1 MENKDFDITL
11 RLEDGF
17 RMAAD
22 FGLPGVPELMMDE
35 PPPLGGGQGP
45 NPARLLATA
54 LGNCLSA
61 SLLFCLHKSRVQ
73 VDGLSTR
80 VRGAMVRNER
90 GRWRISTLTVSIHT
104 DVPAEDQAK
113 LARCVELFEDF
124 CVVGGSIRD
133 GITIDVEVDS
143 AHLTPA

>member
-1 MENKDFDITL
+1 MENQDFDVTL
-11 RLEDGF
+11 QLDEGF

-22 FGLPGVPELMMDE
+22 FGLPGIPQLLMDE

-80 VRGAMVRNER
+80 VRGSMVRNAE
-90 GRWRISTLTVSIHT
+90 GRWRVGRLSVSIHT
-104 DVPAEDQAK
+104 DVPAADQVK

-124 CVVGGSIRD
+124 CVVGGSIRE
-133 GITIDVEVDS
+133 GIVIDVEVDS

>member
-1 MENKDFDITL
+1 MENQHFDVAL
-11 RLEDGF
+11 RLDDGF

-22 FGLPGVPELMMDE
+22 FGLAGVPELFMDE

-73 VDGLSTR
+73 VNGLSTR
-80 VRGAMVRNER
+80 VRGTMVRNER
-90 GRWRISTLTVSIHT
+90 GRWRIGSLAVSIHP
-104 DVPAEDQAK
+104 DVPAEDQHK
-113 LARCVELFEDF
+113 LARCLDLFEDF
-124 CVVGGSIRD
+124 CVIGGSIRE
-133 GITIDVEVDS
+133 GIAIDVEVDS
-143 AHLTPA
+143 AHLTPT